1 MTKQEFLDGKSFSL
15 PYAGDSTYK
24 YNPDNVEFG
33 SLIKEYRMASYSD
46 RVLLSDSIMNIEK
59 IGSKMITL
67 YTFLLGD
74 KIVKKIRYEDMVE
87 FISA

>member
-1 MTKQEFLDGKSFSL
+1 MTKEQFLDGKSFSL
-15 PYAGDSTYK
+15 PYAGNSTYK

-33 SLIKEYRMASYSD
+33 SLIKEYRMSKEDS
-46 RVLLSDSIMNIEK
+46 RVLLSDSIMNVEK
-59 IGSKMITL
+59 IGSKIVTL